1 MSNKHRAI
9 IVNMSAGSGA
19 GKSTNSARLFAMLKD
34 KGIEVELVT
43 EFAKDLVWEGRD
55 KAFECQPY
63 IFGKQ
68 LYRIQRVSDSVDVII
83 TDSPIF
89 LSAIYDREQ
98 DINFKNFILSQM
110 NNFDNLNIYL
120 NRVKPFNPNGR
131 NEGSIEEAKV
141 NDRKVLDFL
150 NENKIEYKAINGDAE
165 GCERIFNLITDKLR
179 NKNIKGEIENE

>member
-1 MSNKHRAI
+1 MNKHKAI

-43 EFAKDLVWEGRD
+43 EFAKDLVWEGRN
-55 KAFECQPY
+55 KAFECQAY

-68 LYRIQRVSDSVDVII
+68 LYKIQRVADSVDVII

-89 LSAIYDREQ
+89 LSAIYDKEQ
-98 DINFKNFILSQM
+98 DKNFKNYIITQF
-110 NNFDNLNIYL
+110 NKFNNLNIYL

-131 NEGSIEEAKV
+131 NESSEEEARINDKKV
-141 NDRKVLDFL
+141 FDFFSDNDIEYYNFNG
-150 NENKIEYKAINGDAE
+150 NEEGCKEIFKLVIDRLNKIN
-165 GCERIFNLITDKLR
+165 
-179 NKNIKGEIENE
+179 

>member
-1 MSNKHRAI
+1 MNKHKAI

-43 EFAKDLVWEGRD
+43 EFAKDLVWEGRN
-55 KAFECQPY
+55 KAFECQAY

-68 LYRIQRVSDSVDVII
+68 LYKIQRVADSVDVII

-89 LSAIYDREQ
+89 LSAIYDKEQ
-98 DINFKNFILSQM
+98 DKNFKNYIITQF
-110 NNFDNLNIYL
+110 NKFNNLNIYL

-131 NEGSIEEAKV
+131 NESSEEEARV
-141 NDRKVLDFL
+141 NDRKVLDFFKD
-150 NENKIEYKAINGDAE
+150 NNIDYCSINGDEE
-165 GCERIFNLITDKLR
+165 GCKEIFRLIIEKLS
-179 NKNIKGEIENE
+179 E